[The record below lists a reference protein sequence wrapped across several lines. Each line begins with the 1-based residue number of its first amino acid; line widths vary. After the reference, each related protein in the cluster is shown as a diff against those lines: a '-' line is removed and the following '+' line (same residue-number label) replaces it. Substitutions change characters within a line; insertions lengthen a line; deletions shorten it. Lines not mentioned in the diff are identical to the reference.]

1 MNLITGDSHS
11 NNISFNN
18 SIHILCSG
26 GSAKGLNNP
35 NSISQYNNNL
45 INNIK
50 NNNYS
55 NLFFLF
61 GGVDLDFCFIHKYLE
76 NNDIDYKEFNLE
88 VINNYL
94 NFITN
99 NFFDKS
105 VIILSVGLPCLDDD
119 KFIKGLLN
127 GHINYLENKDINL
140 LEKDLLSCTVLPDIY
155 KRTEITLHFNKILEE
170 EIIKTKN
177 PNIKYLDITS
187 FTYDFNL
194 KRIKNEYFTRYDHH
208 NFSRNE
214 RFNKIIDEYLLNSA
228 F

>member
-11 NNISFNN
+11 NLINFNN

-35 NSISQYNNNL
+35 KSISQYGNNL
-45 INNIK
+45 INIIK

-61 GGVDLDFCFIHKYLE
+61 GGVDLDFCFIHKYLK
-76 NNDIDYKEFNLE
+76 NNDIDYKEFNLD

-99 NFFDKS
+99 NFFNKS

-119 KFIKGLLN
+119 
-127 GHINYLENKDINL
+127 
-140 LEKDLLSCTVLPDIY
+140 
-155 KRTEITLHFNKILEE
+155 
-170 EIIKTKN
+170 
-177 PNIKYLDITS
+177 
-187 FTYDFNL
+187 NL
-194 KRIKNEYFTRYDHH
+194 KRIKDDYFTRYDHH

-214 RFNKIIDEYLLNSA
+214 HFNKIIDEYLLNSA